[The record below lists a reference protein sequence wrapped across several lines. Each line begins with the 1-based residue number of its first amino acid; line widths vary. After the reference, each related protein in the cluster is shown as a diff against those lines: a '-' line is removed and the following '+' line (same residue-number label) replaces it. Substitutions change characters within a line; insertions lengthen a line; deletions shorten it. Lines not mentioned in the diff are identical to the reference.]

1 MGFIKRHYEKILLSL
16 VLVGLCAAAAWLPMS
31 INKVRG
37 EIDIPMQT
45 APKPTPLPALPEL
58 PAMKQAAVD
67 AANPPPVVISGAH
80 NLFNPVTWKL
90 MPSGDLRKFTV
101 EGSGALQVR
110 KITPQWTVISFDRA
124 QGVSLTISAQQHSSG
139 QRAGTAEYLRVGY
152 TNKSKL
158 FTVKEVVG
166 PVDNPTAVV
175 LEVAGEAQP
184 VTVQVSNS
192 WKKVDGYT
200 ADLFYPLDNTSFT
213 GKSANNGNNT
223 FKLGEDTYKI
233 IAITK
238 DTVKVSSTTGGEA
251 TIQWP
256 GAVSDK

>member
-16 VLVGLCAAAAWLPMS
+16 VLAGLCAAAAWLPMS
-31 INKVRG
+31 IDKVRG
-37 EIDIPMQT
+37 EIDLPAQ
-45 APKPTPLPALPEL
+45 APPKSAPLAALPEL

-67 AANPPPVVISGAH
+67 AANPPPVVINGAH

-101 EGSGALQVR
+101 EGAGALQVR
-110 KITPQWTVISFDRA
+110 KITPQWTVISFDHS
-124 QGVSLTISAQQHSSG
+124 QGVSLTFSAQQHSSG
-139 QRAGTAEYLRVGY
+139 RGSGTAEYLRVGY

-158 FTVKEVVG
+158 FTVKDVVG
-166 PVDNPTAVV
+166 PADNPTAAI
-175 LEVAGEAQP
+175 LDVAGEAQP

-213 GKSANNGNNT
+213 GKSTNNGNNT
-223 FKLGEDTYKI
+223 FKLGEETYKI
-233 IAITK
+233 IVITK
-238 DTVKVSSTTGGEA
+238 DAVKVSGTTSGEA

-256 GAVSDK
+256 GATSDK